1 MITVSFT
8 SYTGMDLPLGPYSD
22 NYNEVRGRTLFT
34 NKKTSR
40 NLSISSTKSSV
51 VYHKR
56 MTNNNNIDINEDI
69 NNNSPTLSY
78 EDEQKK
84 TL

>member
-1 MITVSFT
+1 
-8 SYTGMDLPLGPYSD
+8 MDLPSGPYFD

-34 NKKTSR
+34 NKNTSR
-40 NLSISSTKSSV
+40 DLSMSSTKSSV
-51 VYHKR
+51 IYHKR
-56 MTNNNNIDINEDI
+56 MANNDSIDINEDI

-78 EDEQKK
+78 EDEQEK